1 MLKSVAVGAAALAI
15 VGSSIVYAQQRSGG
29 PDGVGS
35 GGFGS
40 GLRLVAHYRP
50 SIDDMKAFTDARIAA
65 LKAGLQLTPD
75 QEKNWPPFEQALRGL
90 AKLRIDHLQAR
101 LAREELARQELAR
114 EEAGAPQTP
123 PAPFERLAKRADA
136 LAKRSAALKQL
147 ADTGAPLY
155 QSLSDAQKER
165 FKILAH
171 QLRPHHHHFAWRGGE
186 GGWRDGR
193 GEGHESG
200 HEGGHEGG
208 WRGRWFGHGER
219 GPDGPQHRLL
229 GREDEGSEL

>member
-35 GGFGS
+35 GGFGH

-75 QEKNWPPFEQALRGL
+75 QDKNWPPFEQALRDL
-90 AKLRIDHLQAR
+90 AKLRIDHMQAR
-101 LAREELARQELAR
+101 LAR

-136 LAKRSAALKQL
+136 MAKRSAALKQL

-171 QLRPHHHHFAWRGGE
+171 SAASASPSFRLDAAARAAGATVAAKAKTVAMKVAVTVAGAAA
-186 GGWRDGR
+186 GSAMG
-193 GEGHESG
+193 S
-200 HEGGHEGG
+200 
-208 WRGRWFGHGER
+208 RGRMAR
-219 GPDGPQHRLL
+219 CTA
-229 GREDEGSEL
+229 

>member
-15 VGSSIVYAQQRSGG
+15 IGSSIVYAQQLSGG

-35 GGFGS
+35 GGFGH
-40 GLRLVAHYRP
+40 GLHFAAHYRP
-50 SIDDMKAFTDARIAA
+50 SIDDVKAFTDARIAA

-101 LAREELARQELAR
+101 LAREQ
-114 EEAGAPQTP
+114 AGAPQTP

-136 LAKRSAALKQL
+136 LAKRGAALKQL

-171 QLRPHHHHFAWRGGE
+171 QLRPHHRHFAWHRGGE

-193 GEGHESG
+193 GEGHEGGRDG
-200 HEGGHEGG
+200 HDGG

-219 GPDGPQHRLL
+219 GPDGPMHRLM

>member
-35 GGFGS
+35 GGFGH

-75 QEKNWPPFEQALRGL
+75 QDKNWPPFEQALRDL
-90 AKLRIDHLQAR
+90 AKLRIDHMQAR
-101 LAREELARQELAR
+101 LAR

-136 LAKRSAALKQL
+136 MAKRSAALKQL

-171 QLRPHHHHFAWRGGE
+171 SLRPHHHHFAWHRGGE

-193 GEGHESG
+193 GEGQDGG
-200 HEGGHEGG
+200 HEGGHDGG
-208 WRGRWFGHGER
+208 WRGRWFGHGEQ
-219 GPDGPQHRLL
+219 GPDGPMHRMM
-229 GREDEGSEL
+229 GRDEQGSEL